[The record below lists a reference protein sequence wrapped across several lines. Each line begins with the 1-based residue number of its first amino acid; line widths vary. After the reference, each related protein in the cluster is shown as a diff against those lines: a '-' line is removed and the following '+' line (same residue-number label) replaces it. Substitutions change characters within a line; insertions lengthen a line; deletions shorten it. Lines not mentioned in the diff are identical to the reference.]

1 MAKKATKKKTKKK
14 EEKVVEEFRQ
24 LSETEMLTL
33 DNHNYKVMAYES
45 QLEQLKRTKS
55 AQILLLEKQ
64 MGDKLIE
71 LNRARDERKEYNKML
86 KEELG
91 IASEKWG
98 YDPLTGEVKI

>member
-14 EEKVVEEFRQ
+14 EKVVEEFRL

-64 MGDKLIE
+64 MSDKLVE
-71 LNRARDERKEYNKML
+71 LNKAKEERKGYNNML

-91 IASEKWG
+91 ISSEKWG
-98 YDPLTGEVKI
+98 YDPLTGEVKS